1 MATGTRSAADGS
13 TWARSK
19 PLFLAA
25 FLAILSFFGLEL
37 VLRLSDILILLFISL
52 VLAAALSRPS
62 AVLERRGIPRGLA
75 VTIVQL
81 VVLAVLLVVGWVVI
95 PPLIDQLAAF
105 ADRVPS
111 YVDRF
116 QALRKD
122 YAKIQARYPELGSF
136 DSAVSKLA
144 DRFGN
149 GVGTRL
155 IDLPIRT
162 AEILFQLLTI
172 LALSTLMV
180 LRRERFIRAVLAL
193 VSPERRPQV
202 EEVFDKI
209 WERIG
214 AYVRAKLIV
223 MTIVGV
229 LMYVCLLALD
239 VPFAVPLAVI
249 VAFGEVIPQI
259 GPWIGRIPL
268 LSVAAFQG
276 PETLVLTF
284 LASFVIE
291 NLKAYVI
298 SPKVEGDQLKLDPLL
313 VLIAVLVGGALL
325 GAAGALVSV
334 PFAAM
339 LQVLWDEIVVP
350 WRLDQIDDQEEAVQ
364 PAAPG

>member
-1 MATGTRSAADGS
+1 MASVRRPPADGS
-13 TWARSK
+13 TWTRAK
-19 PLFLAA
+19 PLYLAA
-25 FLAILSFFGLEL
+25 LLAILTFFGLEL
-37 VLRLSDILILLFISL
+37 LAKLLDVLILLFISL

-62 AVLERRGIPRGLA
+62 AALERRGIPRGIA
-75 VTIVQL
+75 VTLVQL
-81 VVLAVLLVVGWVVI
+81 VALAVLLLVGWIVL

-105 ADRVPS
+105 ADRVPT

-116 QALRKD
+116 QSLRRD
-122 YAKIQARYPELGSF
+122 YGKIQKRYPELGSF

-149 GVGTRL
+149 GIGGRL

-162 AEILFQLLTI
+162 AEILFQLLTV

-180 LRRERFIRAVLAL
+180 LRRERFLGAVLRL
-193 VSPERRPQV
+193 VSRERRSQV
-202 EEVFDKI
+202 EEVFDII

-223 MTIVGV
+223 MTIIGV

-239 VPFAVPLAVI
+239 MPFAVPLAVI

-268 LSVAAFQG
+268 LTVAAFQG
-276 PETLVLTF
+276 WQTLVLVF
-284 LASFVIE
+284 LASFVLE

-313 VLIAVLVGGALL
+313 VLIAVLAGAALL
-325 GAAGALVSV
+325 GPAGALVSV

-339 LQVLWDEIVVP
+339 LQVLWDEVVVP
-350 WRLDQIDDQEEAVQ
+350 WRLEEIGDEE
-364 PAAPG
+364 PAPSG